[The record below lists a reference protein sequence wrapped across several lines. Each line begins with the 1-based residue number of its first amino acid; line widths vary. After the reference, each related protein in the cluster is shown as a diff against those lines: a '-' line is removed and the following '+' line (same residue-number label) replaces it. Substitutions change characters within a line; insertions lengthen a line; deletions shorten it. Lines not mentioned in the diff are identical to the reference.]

1 MKEIVRMRFMKT
13 GRAKYISH
21 LDLIRCLQRAVCRAK
36 LPAAYSE
43 GFHPHMQTSFATTL
57 PLGFTGTGELMD
69 LELSEPL
76 PCETVMERLNAVLPE
91 GIRILEAGKGQLAF
105 KKLAYARYTVRI
117 PCEDAAVLH
126 RSFDSFCAQPE
137 IITEKRTKKGGT
149 KEVDLKPML
158 EVTAV
163 TEQPDALEVELCL
176 PAGSIANLNP
186 MLLLDAWK
194 KTERRSAVSPG
205 DIPDRTAHR
214 RKTKIFL
221 KKHLHFLWKC
231 GMI

>member
-57 PLGFTGTGELMD
+57 PLGFIGTGELMD

-91 GIRILEAGKGQLAF
+91 GIRILEAGKRQLAF

-176 PAGSIANLNP
+176 PGQGA
-186 MLLLDAWK
+186 
-194 KTERRSAVSPG
+194 SP
-205 DIPDRTAHR
+205 I
-214 RKTKIFL
+214 
-221 KKHLHFLWKC
+221 
-231 GMI
+231 

>member
-36 LPAAYSE
+36 LLAAYSE

-57 PLGFTGTGELMD
+57 PLGFIGTGELMD

-117 PCEDAAVLH
+117 PCEDAAALH
-126 RSFDSFCAQPE
+126 RSFDAFCAQPE

-194 KTERRSAVSPG
+194 KQSGAALSAPEISRTELL
-205 DIPDRTAHR
+205 TEE
-214 RKTKIFL
+214 KQKF
-221 KKHLHFLWKC
+221 F
-231 GMI
+231 

>member
-1 MKEIVRMRFMKT
+1 LKEIVRMRFKKT

-194 KTERRSAVSPG
+194 KQSGAALSAPEISRTELL
-205 DIPDRTAHR
+205 TEE
-214 RKTKIFL
+214 KQKF
-221 KKHLHFLWKC
+221 F
-231 GMI
+231 

>member
-1 MKEIVRMRFMKT
+1 MKEIVRMRFKKT

-105 KKLAYARYTVRI
+105 KKLAYANYTVRI
-117 PCEDAAVLH
+117 PGENSGELY
-126 RSFDSFCAQPE
+126 DSFCVFRAQPRSSR
-137 IITEKRTKKGGT
+137 KSVPKKAA
-149 KEVDLKPML
+149 P
-158 EVTAV
+158 
-163 TEQPDALEVELCL
+163 
-176 PAGSIANLNP
+176 
-186 MLLLDAWK
+186 K
-194 KTERRSAVSPG
+194 K
-205 DIPDRTAHR
+205 
-214 RKTKIFL
+214 
-221 KKHLHFLWKC
+221 
-231 GMI
+231 